1 MSSSLRPHGLYSPWT
16 SLGQNTRVGSLSL
29 LQGIYPAQGLNPG
42 LPHCRRILYQLGH
55 KGSPDASKI
64 QIILFICTHSRGF
77 FAEGNGNPLR
87 YSCLENSMDKG
98 AWWLQSMWL
107 QRVGHQSDY
116 YSLKGFLGEYGPYA
130 FYLCPLLLAEA

>member
-1 MSSSLRPHGLYSPWT
+1 M
-16 SLGQNTRVGSLSL
+16 
-29 LQGIYPAQGLNPG
+29 A
-42 LPHCRRILYQLGH
+42 
-55 KGSPDASKI
+55 
-64 QIILFICTHSRGF
+64 THSSIL
-77 FAEGNGNPLR
+77 AWKIPT
-87 YSCLENSMDKG
+87 DKG